1 MTGMLKQILRPLPT
15 PRWMHHRFTLTG
27 LNLERFLNTMQKEE
41 ITLLRATRTDRRRL
55 DCICHS
61 SDLERIAAIA
71 AEKGWRVENAMPM
84 GMGALLR
91 RLLRRPGL
99 IAGAVLAAVLLA
111 VAMHFVWLV
120 RIEGAGAYQADI
132 AAYLAQEGIGPGM
145 RKTELDAGR
154 LALLLQRRYP
164 EVAWFRVFVN
174 NVTLT
179 VECTQG
185 VPPPPLPASEPC
197 DLYAVRDGVVQA
209 VEVYA
214 GTAAVQPGDPVRKGQ
229 VIIRGEEQGEDGAL
243 RPVAARGRVIARCW
257 QQTTVRVPMQEM
269 QSRETGR
276 SSTSRQLCTPW
287 LRLPAEPES
296 PAYLT
301 SHLCLTDT
309 PLVGCFFPVWLRTA
323 EYREVELIP
332 ALRPLQQVK
341 EEAEAAAL
349 AMLREQLRGFRI
361 TDERTETDTGRGDY
375 VYATAHAEYT
385 ADLCRQQTDA
395 PQNPPALPE

>member
-1 MTGMLKQILRPLPT
+1 MLKQILQSLPP
-15 PRWMHHRFTLTG
+15 PRWMRHRFTLTG

-41 ITLLRATRTDRRRL
+41 IALLRAARTDRRRL

-71 AEKGWRVENAMPM
+71 AEKGWRVENAAPL
-84 GMGALLR
+84 GAGAQLR
-91 RLLRRPGL
+91 SLLRRPGL
-99 IAGAVLAAVLLA
+99 IAGAVLAAVLLT
-111 VAMHFVWLV
+111 VAMQFVWLV

-132 AAYLAQEGIGPGM
+132 AAYLAEEGIRPGM
-145 RKTELDAGR
+145 RKTEMDAGR

-185 VPPPPLPASEPC
+185 VPPPPLPVSEPC
-197 DLYAVRDGVVQA
+197 DLFAVRDGVVQA

-229 VIIRGEEQGEDGAL
+229 LVIRGEERGEDGAVL
-243 RPVAARGRVIARCW
+243 PVAARGRVIARCW

-276 SSTSRQLCTPW
+276 SSISRQLCTPW
-287 LRLPAEPES
+287 ICYPAEPES

-309 PLVGCFFPVWLRTA
+309 PLAGCFFPVWLRTA
-323 EYREVELIP
+323 EYREVELIS
-332 ALRPLQQVK
+332 ALRPEQQVK
-341 EEAEAAAL
+341 EEAEAAAIDL
-349 AMLREQLRGFRI
+349 LREQLRGFRI
-361 TDERTETDTGRGDY
+361 TGERTETEKAGGDY
-375 VYATAHAEYT
+375 VYATAYAEYT
-385 ADLCRQQTDA
+385 ADLCLPQQEVS
-395 PQNPPALPE
+395 QNPPALPE